1 MNKYNAPEVLAA
13 LFRAL
18 EAAGLDDTV
27 TRLRQMG
34 VPRIV
39 DDAWRRRGQ
48 GLHVGGDLAQNWG
61 PVIFEQGK
69 R

>member
-18 EAAGLDDTV
+18 EAAGLGDTV
-27 TRLRQMG
+27 QRLRQMG
-34 VPRIV
+34 VPRLINE
-39 DDAWRRRGQ
+39 AWQHRDQ
-48 GLHVGGDLAQNWG
+48 TLHVGSLARNWG
-61 PVIFEQGK
+61 PVIYRGS